1 LPNTPTGIDYF
12 TQGDAGEV
20 MMSNTK
26 PHPKFMEAM
35 RKLKTMSEEERL
47 SEENKELFEQAM
59 KYAPLDIQPA
69 LIAIQKKYEQTY
81 H

>member
-1 LPNTPTGIDYF
+1 
-12 TQGDAGEV
+12 
-20 MMSNTK
+20 MSETS

-35 RKLKTMSEEERL
+35 RKLSAMSEDERL

-59 KYAPLDIQPA
+59 RYAPLDIQPA
-69 LIAIQKKYEQTY
+69 LIAIQKKYEASI

>member
-1 LPNTPTGIDYF
+1 
-12 TQGDAGEV
+12 
-20 MMSNTK
+20 MSNNS

-35 RKLKTMSEEERL
+35 RKLSAMTEEERL

-69 LIAIQKKYEQTY
+69 LIAIQKKYEVSV

>member
-1 LPNTPTGIDYF
+1 
-12 TQGDAGEV
+12 
-20 MMSNTK
+20 MSETS

-35 RKLKTMSEEERL
+35 RKLSAMSEDERL

-69 LIAIQKKYEQTY
+69 LIAIQKKYEASI

>member
-1 LPNTPTGIDYF
+1 
-12 TQGDAGEV
+12 
-20 MMSNTK
+20 MSGNQ

-35 RKLKTMSEEERL
+35 RKLSAMSEEERL
-47 SEENKELFEQAM
+47 SEANRELFEQAI

-69 LIAIQKKYEQTY
+69 LVAIQKKYDEQSL

>member
-1 LPNTPTGIDYF
+1 
-12 TQGDAGEV
+12 
-20 MMSNTK
+20 MSATT

-35 RKLKTMSEEERL
+35 RKLSAMSEEERL

-59 KYAPLDIQPA
+59 QYAPLDIQPA
-69 LIAIQKKYEQTY
+69 LIAIKEKYEQTL